1 MRIRI
6 KENSLIA
13 RVAAWKLDSDKM
25 AIVIGKTIHLHNVSR
40 KEFLEN
46 QRWVKH
52 ELEHIRQYRRYGL
65 ISFIVR
71 YLVESYKNGYSNN
84 KYERQARA
92 AEEY

>member
-1 MRIRI
+1 LRIRI
-6 KENSLIA
+6 KENSVIA
-13 RVAAWKLDSDKM
+13 RIAAWKLKSGKL
-25 AIVIGKTIHLHNVSR
+25 AIVFGKTIYLHNVSR

-65 ISFIVR
+65 ISFVIR
-71 YLVESYKNGYSNN
+71 YLIETAKNGYSNN

>member
-1 MRIRI
+1 M
-6 KENSLIA
+6 
-13 RVAAWKLDSDKM
+13 AAWKLDSDQI
-25 AIVIGKTIHLHNVSR
+25 ALVIGKTIYLHNVSR

-65 ISFIVR
+65 ISFIIR
-71 YLVESYKNGYSNN
+71 YLVESYKKGYSNN